1 MARTPMVTRSITIT
15 QANVLCLNTL
25 TAEPFNKLVSFPR
38 TFKDEKSL
46 MKKVREEVD
55 TDDVKAV
62 HIVHKEESEFLY
74 GMEEQLFIKMA
85 TILDPKTRKAIVAD
99 EDDEKTTCEE

>member
-1 MARTPMVTRSITIT
+1 MARTPMVTRRITIV
-15 QANVLCLNTL
+15 QVNVLCLNTL

-55 TDDVKAV
+55 TEDVKAV
-62 HIVHKEESEFLY
+62 HIVHKEEAEFLY

-85 TILDPKTRKAIVAD
+85 TILDPQTRKPFAD
-99 EDDEKTTCEE
+99 EKDSSEE

>member
-25 TAEPFNKLVSFPR
+25 TAEPFNKLVSFSR

-62 HIVHKEESEFLY
+62 HIVNKEEVEHLY
-74 GMEEQLFIKMA
+74 GMEEQLFIKLA
-85 TILDPKTRKAIVAD
+85 TILDPKTRKPIVAD
-99 EDDEKTTCEE
+99 EDDEKTSCEE